1 MNWKNLAS
9 PTDLDL
15 LREASFQSPQVI
27 FKHSSRCATSG
38 LAMGRLQRQE
48 GLQFHLVDV
57 IHHRDLSNKIADD
70 FKVWHESPQ
79 VLIIHNGECTY
90 EESHLGIRGDEIM
103 EQLAA

>member
-15 LREASFQSPQVI
+15 LREASFQTPQVI

-57 IHHRDLSNKIADD
+57 IHNRDLSNKIADD
-70 FKVWHESPQ
+70 FRVWHESPQ
-79 VLIIHNGECTY
+79 VLVIHNGECTY
-90 EESHLGIRGDEIM
+90 DESHLGIRADEIM